1 MMKTLKKIMWI
12 YIRFVQKILI
22 TILLTLTFFL
32 VIPFSWLYML
42 IFKSALVK
50 QNFTMSQTYW
60 IKTSKLSNTIEEF
73 TEQS

>member
-22 TILLTLTFFL
+22 TILLTLTYFL

-42 IFKSALVK
+42 IFKSALVT
-50 QNFTMSQTYW
+50 QNFTISQTYW
-60 IKTSKLSNTIEEF
+60 SKTSKLSNTIEEF